1 LSTGIANFTTC
12 KVGRSLLFRPFP
24 DKMGPSGP
32 AADGEYSMSAARPKI
47 LFVVAED
54 WYFWSHRRP
63 IASAALQNSYDVF
76 VATRVGDCG
85 EKIIEAGFR
94 LIPLRL
100 DRSSYSLF
108 HELRTVSEL
117 RSIYR
122 REKPDIIH
130 HIALKPILYGSI
142 AALGNRRIQVINAF
156 AGLGYL
162 VSSPSFKARML
173 KRVLWKMFRFLLNRP
188 NSFLLLQNREDRDLL
203 VAEVGVPPEK
213 TTIIRGSGVDV
224 NEFQAIAEVPS
235 VPIVLLSSRML
246 WIKGISD
253 FVEAAKLLHSRGVR
267 ARFVLAGDT
276 DPGSPGAIPREKL
289 QEWQN
294 AGRVEWW
301 GHQQSMSRMLQQSA
315 IVCLP
320 SHGGEG
326 VPKALIEAAASER
339 AIVATDVPGCR
350 DIVRHGTNGL
360 LVPPKNP
367 AALADA
373 IATLL
378 NDPSLRAAMG
388 RRGREI
394 AVNEFS
400 EEKVIQQ
407 TLALYRQLLSG
418 GTATVNADDPVREI

>member
-1 LSTGIANFTTC
+1 
-12 KVGRSLLFRPFP
+12 
-24 DKMGPSGP
+24 
-32 AADGEYSMSAARPKI
+32 MSAARPKI

-63 IASAALQNSYDVF
+63 IATAALQNGYEVF
-76 VATRVGDCG
+76 VATRVGNCG

-94 LIPLRL
+94 LLPLRL
-100 DRSSYSLF
+100 NRSSYSLF
-108 HELRTVSEL
+108 HELRTVAEL
-117 RSIYR
+117 RRIYQ

-130 HIALKPILYGSI
+130 HIALKPILYGSM
-142 AALGNRRIQVINAF
+142 AALGSRRVQVVNAF

-162 VSSPSFKARML
+162 VSSPSFKARAL
-173 KRVLWKMFRFLLNRP
+173 KQVLWKMFRFLLNRR
-188 NSFLLLQNREDRDLL
+188 NSFLLLQNCEDRDLL
-203 VAEVGVPPEK
+203 VAEVGVRPEK
-213 TTIIRGSGVDV
+213 TTVIRGSGVDV
-224 NEFQAIAEVPS
+224 NEFQPTDEVPS
-235 VPIVLLSSRML
+235 TPIVLLSSRML
-246 WIKGISD
+246 WIKGICD
-253 FVEAAKLLHSRGVR
+253 FVEAAKLLRTRGIN

-294 AGRVEWW
+294 AGPVEWW
-301 GHQQSMSRMLQQSA
+301 GHQQSMSGMVQQA
-315 IVCLP
+315 ALVCLP

-326 VPKALIEAAASER
+326 VPKALIEAAAGGR

-373 IATLL
+373 IDRLL
-378 NDPSLRAAMG
+378 KDAPLRAEMG

-407 TLALYRQLLSG
+407 TLALYQKLLNGAAAPVS
-418 GTATVNADDPVREI
+418 ADSPVREI

>member
-1 LSTGIANFTTC
+1 
-12 KVGRSLLFRPFP
+12 
-24 DKMGPSGP
+24 
-32 AADGEYSMSAARPKI
+32 MSAARPKI

-63 IASAALQNSYDVF
+63 IAAAALQNGYDVF
-76 VATRVGDCG
+76 VATRVGECG

-100 DRSSYSLF
+100 NRSSYSLF
-108 HELRTVSEL
+108 HELRTISEL
-117 RSIYR
+117 RRIYR
-122 REKPDIIH
+122 REKPDIVH
-130 HIALKPILYGSI
+130 HIALKPILYGSM
-142 AALGNRRIQVINAF
+142 AALGNRRMQVINAF

-162 VSSPSFKARML
+162 VSSPSFKAQAL

-203 VAEVGVPPEK
+203 VAEIGVPPEK

-224 NEFQAIAEVPS
+224 NEFQATAEVPGI
-235 VPIVLLSSRML
+235 PIVLLSSRML

-253 FVEAAKLLHSRGVR
+253 FVEAAKLLRARGMN

-294 AGRVEWW
+294 AGPVEWW

-373 IATLL
+373 IAQLL
-378 NDPSLRAAMG
+378 NDAPLRAEMG

-407 TLALYRQLLSG
+407 TLALYRQLLSAG
-418 GTATVNADDPVREI
+418 AAYP

>member
-1 LSTGIANFTTC
+1 
-12 KVGRSLLFRPFP
+12 
-24 DKMGPSGP
+24 
-32 AADGEYSMSAARPKI
+32 
-47 LFVVAED
+47 VVAED

-63 IASAALQNSYDVF
+63 IASAALQNGYDVF

-122 REKPDIIH
+122 REKPDIVH

-142 AALGNRRIQVINAF
+142 AALGDRRMQVINAF

-188 NSFLLLQNREDRDLL
+188 NSFLLLQNEEDRDLL
-203 VAEVGVPPEK
+203 VAEVGVPIDK

-224 NEFQAIAEVPS
+224 NEFQAIAEVPG

-253 FVEAAKLLHSRGVR
+253 FVEAAKLLRARGVH

-400 EEKVIQQ
+400 EQKVIQQ

>member
-1 LSTGIANFTTC
+1 
-12 KVGRSLLFRPFP
+12 
-24 DKMGPSGP
+24 
-32 AADGEYSMSAARPKI
+32 MSAARPKI

-63 IASAALQNSYDVF
+63 IAAAALQNGYDVY

-85 EKIIEAGFR
+85 EKIIGAGFR

-100 DRSSYSLF
+100 NRSSYSLF
-108 HELRTVSEL
+108 YELRTVRQL

-122 REKPDIIH
+122 QVKPDIVH
-130 HIALKPILYGSI
+130 HIALKPVLYGSM
-142 AALGNRRIQVINAF
+142 AALGERRTQVINAF

-162 VSSPSFKARML
+162 VSSPTFKARAL
-173 KRVLWKMFRFLLNRP
+173 KRVLWTMFRFLLNRP

-203 VAEVGVPPEK
+203 VADVGVLPEK
-213 TTIIRGSGVDV
+213 TTIIRGSGVDIH
-224 NEFQAIAEVPS
+224 EFQATAELPG

-253 FVEAAKLLHSRGVR
+253 FVDAAKLLRARGVN

-276 DPGSPGAIPREKL
+276 DLGSPGAIPREKL

-294 AGRVEWW
+294 AGSVEWW
-301 GHQQSMSRMLQQSA
+301 GHQQSMPQMLQQA
-315 IVCLP
+315 TLVCLP

-350 DIVRHGTNGL
+350 DIVRHGINGL
-360 LVPPKNP
+360 LVATKNP

-378 NDPSLRAAMG
+378 NNASLRAEMG
-388 RRGREI
+388 RRGRKI

-407 TLALYRQLLSG
+407 TLALYRKLLG
-418 GTATVNADDPVREI
+418 GGAAPMNADSPVREI

>member
-1 LSTGIANFTTC
+1 
-12 KVGRSLLFRPFP
+12 
-24 DKMGPSGP
+24 
-32 AADGEYSMSAARPKI
+32 MSAARPKI

-63 IASAALQNSYDVF
+63 IAAAALQNGYDVY

-85 EKIIEAGFR
+85 EKIIGAGFR

-100 DRSSYSLF
+100 NRSSYSLF
-108 HELRTVSEL
+108 HELRTVRQL

-122 REKPDIIH
+122 QVKPDIVH
-130 HIALKPILYGSI
+130 HIALKPILYGSM
-142 AALGNRRIQVINAF
+142 AALGDRRMQVINAF

-162 VSSPSFKARML
+162 VSSTSFKARAL
-173 KRVLWKMFRFLLNRP
+173 KQVLWKIFRFLLNRP

-203 VAEVGVPPEK
+203 VADVGVLPEK
-213 TTIIRGSGVDV
+213 TTIIRGSGVDIH
-224 NEFQAIAEVPS
+224 EFQATAELPG

-253 FVEAAKLLHSRGVR
+253 FVDAAKLLRARGVN

-276 DPGSPGAIPREKL
+276 DLGSPGAIPREKL

-294 AGRVEWW
+294 AGSVEWW
-301 GHQQSMSRMLQQSA
+301 GHQQSMPQMLQQA
-315 IVCLP
+315 TLVCLP

-350 DIVRHGTNGL
+350 DIVRHGINGL
-360 LVPPKNP
+360 LVATKNP

-378 NDPSLRAAMG
+378 NDASLRAEMG
-388 RRGREI
+388 RRGRKI

-407 TLALYRQLLSG
+407 TLALYRKLLG
-418 GTATVNADDPVREI
+418 GGAAPMNADSPVREI

>member
-1 LSTGIANFTTC
+1 
-12 KVGRSLLFRPFP
+12 
-24 DKMGPSGP
+24 
-32 AADGEYSMSAARPKI
+32 MSAARPKI

-63 IASAALQNSYDVF
+63 IATAALQNGYDVF
-76 VATRVGDCG
+76 VATRVGVCG
-85 EKIIEAGFR
+85 EKIVEAGFR

-100 DRSSYSLF
+100 NRSSYSLF

-122 REKPDIIH
+122 GEKPDIVH
-130 HIALKPILYGSI
+130 HIGLKPILYGSM
-142 AALGNRRIQVINAF
+142 AALGNRRMQVINAF

-162 VSSPSFKARML
+162 VSSPSFKARVL
-173 KRVLWKMFRFLLNRP
+173 KQVLWKAFRFLLNRP

-203 VAEVGVPPEK
+203 VSEVGVRPEK
-213 TTIIRGSGVDV
+213 TMIIRGSGVDV
-224 NEFQAIAEVPS
+224 NDFQAAAEPAGVP
-235 VPIVLLSSRML
+235 VVLLSSRML

-253 FVEAAKLLHSRGVR
+253 FVEAAKLLRARGVN

-276 DPGSPGAIPREKL
+276 DSGSPGAIPREKL

-294 AGRVEWW
+294 TGAVEWW
-301 GHQQSMSRMLQQSA
+301 GHQQSMSRLLQQA
-315 IVCLP
+315 TLVCLP

-367 AALADA
+367 LALADA
-373 IATLL
+373 IAQLL
-378 NDPSLRAAMG
+378 KDAPLRTEMG
-388 RRGREI
+388 RLGREI
-394 AVNEFS
+394 VVSEFS
-400 EEKVIQQ
+400 EERVVQE
-407 TLALYRQLLSG
+407 TLALYRQLLTMG
-418 GTATVNADDPVREI
+418 AAPINADSPVRET

>member
-1 LSTGIANFTTC
+1 
-12 KVGRSLLFRPFP
+12 
-24 DKMGPSGP
+24 
-32 AADGEYSMSAARPKI
+32 MSAARPKI
-47 LFVVAED
+47 LFVVPDD

-63 IASAALQNSYDVF
+63 IASAALQNGYDVF
-76 VATRVGDCG
+76 VAARVDAFG

-94 LIPLRL
+94 LIPLCL

-108 HELRTVSEL
+108 HELRTISEL
-117 RSIYR
+117 RNIYR
-122 REKPDIIH
+122 REKPDIVH
-130 HIALKPILYGSI
+130 HIALKPILYGSM
-142 AALGNRRIQVINAF
+142 AALGNSRMQVINAF

-162 VSSPSFKARML
+162 VSSPSFKAQAL

-203 VAEVGVPPEK
+203 VAEIGVPQER

-224 NEFQAIAEVPS
+224 NEFQAKAESPGI
-235 VPIVLLSSRML
+235 PIVLLSSRML

-253 FVEAAKLLHSRGVR
+253 FVEAAKLLREKGMN

-294 AGRVEWW
+294 AGPVEWW
-301 GHQQSMSRMLQQSA
+301 GHQQSMSRMLQESA
-315 IVCLP
+315 VVCLP

-373 IATLL
+373 IALLL
-378 NDPSLRAAMG
+378 NDAPLRAAMG

-400 EEKVIQQ
+400 EEQVIEQ
-407 TLALYRQLLSG
+407 TLALYGQLLSAG
-418 GTATVNADDPVREI
+418 AAPMNADSPVREI

>member
-1 LSTGIANFTTC
+1 
-12 KVGRSLLFRPFP
+12 
-24 DKMGPSGP
+24 
-32 AADGEYSMSAARPKI
+32 MSAARPKI
-47 LFVVAED
+47 LFVVPDD

-63 IASAALQNSYDVF
+63 IASAALQNGYNVF
-76 VATRVGDCG
+76 VAARVDAFG

-94 LIPLRL
+94 LIPLCL

-108 HELRTVSEL
+108 HELRTISEL
-117 RSIYR
+117 RNIYR
-122 REKPDIIH
+122 REKPDIVH
-130 HIALKPILYGSI
+130 HIALKPILYGSM
-142 AALGNRRIQVINAF
+142 AALGNSRMQVINAF

-162 VSSPSFKARML
+162 VSSPSFKAQAL

-203 VAEVGVPPEK
+203 VAEIGVPQER

-224 NEFQAIAEVPS
+224 NEFQAKAESPGI
-235 VPIVLLSSRML
+235 PIVLLSSRML
-246 WIKGISD
+246 WIKGVSD
-253 FVEAAKLLHSRGVR
+253 FVEAAKLLREKGMN

-294 AGRVEWW
+294 AGPVEWW
-301 GHQQSMSRMLQQSA
+301 GHQQSMSRMLQESA
-315 IVCLP
+315 VVCLP

-373 IATLL
+373 IALLL
-378 NDPSLRAAMG
+378 NDAPLRAAMG

-400 EEKVIQQ
+400 EEQVIQQ
-407 TLALYRQLLSG
+407 TLALYDQLLSAG
-418 GTATVNADDPVREI
+418 AAPMNADSPVREI

>member
-1 LSTGIANFTTC
+1 
-12 KVGRSLLFRPFP
+12 
-24 DKMGPSGP
+24 
-32 AADGEYSMSAARPKI
+32 MSAARPKI
-47 LFVVAED
+47 LFVVSED

-63 IASAALQNSYDVF
+63 IASAALQNGYDVF
-76 VATRVGDCG
+76 VATRVGAFG

-94 LIPLRL
+94 LIPLCL
-100 DRSSYSLF
+100 NRSSYSLF
-108 HELRTVSEL
+108 HELRTISEL
-117 RSIYR
+117 RNIYR
-122 REKPDIIH
+122 REKPDIVH
-130 HIALKPILYGSI
+130 HVALKPILYGSM
-142 AALGNRRIQVINAF
+142 AALGNRRMQVINAF

-162 VSSPSFKARML
+162 VSSPSFKAQAL

-203 VAEVGVPPEK
+203 VAEIGVPQEK

-224 NEFQAIAEVPS
+224 NEFRATAEAPGT
-235 VPIVLLSSRML
+235 PIVLLSSRML

-253 FVEAAKLLHSRGVR
+253 FVEAAKLLRARGVN

-276 DPGSPGAIPREKL
+276 DPDSPGAIPREKL

-294 AGRVEWW
+294 AGPVEWC
-301 GHQQSMSRMLQQSA
+301 GHQRSMSRMLQQSTV
-315 IVCLP
+315 VCLP

-360 LVPPKNP
+360 LVQPKNP

-373 IATLL
+373 IAQLL
-378 NDPSLRAAMG
+378 NDAPLRAAMS

-394 AVNEFS
+394 AVHEFS
-400 EEKVIQQ
+400 EEQVIQQ
-407 TLALYRQLLSG
+407 TMALYRQLVSVV
-418 GTATVNADDPVREI
+418 AAPMNADSPVREI

>member
-1 LSTGIANFTTC
+1 
-12 KVGRSLLFRPFP
+12 
-24 DKMGPSGP
+24 
-32 AADGEYSMSAARPKI
+32 MSAARPKI

-63 IASAALQNSYDVF
+63 IATAAVQNGYDVF
-76 VATRVGDCG
+76 VATRVGNCG
-85 EKIIEAGFR
+85 QKIIKAGFR
-94 LIPLRL
+94 LVPLRL
-100 DRSSYSLF
+100 NRSSYSLF
-108 HELRTVSEL
+108 HEFRTVSEL

-130 HIALKPILYGSI
+130 HIALKPILYGSM
-142 AALGNRRIQVINAF
+142 AALGNRGVQVINAF

-162 VSSPSFKARML
+162 VSSPSFKARAL
-173 KRVLWKMFRFLLNRP
+173 KQVLWKMFRFLLNRP
-188 NSFLLLQNREDRDLL
+188 NSFLLLQNTEDRDLL
-203 VAEVGVPPEK
+203 VAEVGVRPEK
-213 TTIIRGSGVDV
+213 TTVIRGSGVNV
-224 NEFQAIAEVPS
+224 NEFQTTGEVPGT
-235 VPIVLLSSRML
+235 PIVLLSSRML
-246 WIKGISD
+246 WIKGVSD
-253 FVEAAKLLHSRGVR
+253 FVEAAKLLRGR
-267 ARFVLAGDT
+267 GMHARFVLAGDT

-294 AGRVEWW
+294 AGPVEWW
-301 GHQQSMSRMLQQSA
+301 GHQQSMPRMLQQAA

-350 DIVRHGTNGL
+350 DIVRHGKNGL

-373 IATLL
+373 IAQLL
-378 NDPSLRAAMG
+378 NDAPLRAEMG

-394 AVNEFS
+394 AVKEFS
-400 EEKVIQQ
+400 EERVIQQ
-407 TLALYRQLLSG
+407 TLALYRKLLDGS
-418 GTATVNADDPVREI
+418 AAPVSADSPVRET

>member
-1 LSTGIANFTTC
+1 
-12 KVGRSLLFRPFP
+12 
-24 DKMGPSGP
+24 
-32 AADGEYSMSAARPKI
+32 MSAARPKI

-63 IASAALQNSYDVF
+63 IATAALQAGYDVF
-76 VATRVGDCG
+76 VATRVGNCG
-85 EKIIEAGFR
+85 EKIIGAGFR
-94 LIPLRL
+94 LLPLRL
-100 DRSSYSLF
+100 NRSSYSLF

-117 RSIYR
+117 RGIYQ
-122 REKPDIIH
+122 REKPDIVH
-130 HIALKPILYGSI
+130 HIALKPILYGSV
-142 AALGNRRIQVINAF
+142 ATLGNRRMQVINAF

-162 VSSPSFKARML
+162 VSSPSLKARML
-173 KRVLWKMFRFLLNRP
+173 KRTLWQMFRFLLNRP
-188 NSFLLLQNREDRDLL
+188 NSFLLLQNSEDRDLL
-203 VAEVGVPPEK
+203 VTEVGVSPEK

-224 NEFQAIAEVPS
+224 NEFQPTAEVPGT
-235 VPIVLLSSRML
+235 PIVLLSSRML

-253 FVEAAKLLHSRGVR
+253 FVEAAKFLRARGIH

-276 DPGSPGAIPREKL
+276 DLGSPGAIPREKL

-294 AGRVEWW
+294 AGSVEWW
-301 GHQQSMSRMLQQSA
+301 GHQQSMIRIVQQAA

-350 DIVRHGTNGL
+350 DIVRHGKNGL

-373 IATLL
+373 IAQLL
-378 NDPSLRAAMG
+378 NDAPLRAEMG

-400 EEKVIQQ
+400 EEKVVQE
-407 TLALYRQLLSG
+407 TLALYRQLLNG
-418 GTATVNADDPVREI
+418 DHVPINADTPVREI

>member
-1 LSTGIANFTTC
+1 
-12 KVGRSLLFRPFP
+12 
-24 DKMGPSGP
+24 
-32 AADGEYSMSAARPKI
+32 MSAARPKI

-63 IASAALQNSYDVF
+63 IATAALQNGYEVF
-76 VATRVGDCG
+76 VATRVGNCG

-94 LIPLRL
+94 LLPLRL
-100 DRSSYSLF
+100 NRSSYSLF
-108 HELRTVSEL
+108 HELRTVAEL
-117 RSIYR
+117 RRIYQ

-130 HIALKPILYGSI
+130 HIALKPILYGSM
-142 AALGNRRIQVINAF
+142 AALGSRRVQVVNAF

-162 VSSPSFKARML
+162 VSSPSFKARAL
-173 KRVLWKMFRFLLNRP
+173 KQVLWKMFRFLLNRP
-188 NSFLLLQNREDRDLL
+188 NSFLLLQNCEDRDLL
-203 VAEVGVPPEK
+203 VAEVGVRPEK
-213 TTIIRGSGVDV
+213 TIVIRGSGVDV
-224 NEFQAIAEVPS
+224 NEFQPTDEVPS
-235 VPIVLLSSRML
+235 TPIVLLSSRML
-246 WIKGISD
+246 WIKGICD
-253 FVEAAKLLHSRGVR
+253 FVEAAKLLRTRGIN

-294 AGRVEWW
+294 AGPVEWW
-301 GHQQSMSRMLQQSA
+301 GHQQSMSGMVQQA
-315 IVCLP
+315 ALVCLP

-326 VPKALIEAAASER
+326 VPKALIEAAAGGR

-367 AALADA
+367 VALADA
-373 IATLL
+373 IDRLL
-378 NDPSLRAAMG
+378 KDAPLRAEMG

-407 TLALYRQLLSG
+407 TLALYHRLLNSAAAPMG
-418 GTATVNADDPVREI
+418 ADSPVREI

>member
-1 LSTGIANFTTC
+1 
-12 KVGRSLLFRPFP
+12 
-24 DKMGPSGP
+24 
-32 AADGEYSMSAARPKI
+32 MSAARPKI
-47 LFVVAED
+47 LFVVPDD

-63 IASAALQNSYDVF
+63 IASAALQNGYNVF
-76 VATRVGDCG
+76 VAARVDAFG

-94 LIPLRL
+94 LIPLCL

-108 HELRTVSEL
+108 HELRTISEL
-117 RSIYR
+117 RNIYR
-122 REKPDIIH
+122 REKPDIVH
-130 HIALKPILYGSI
+130 HIALKPILYGSM
-142 AALGNRRIQVINAF
+142 AALGNSRMQVINAF

-162 VSSPSFKARML
+162 VSSPSFKAQAL

-203 VAEVGVPPEK
+203 VAEIGVPQER

-224 NEFQAIAEVPS
+224 NEFQAKAESPGI
-235 VPIVLLSSRML
+235 PIVLLSSRML
-246 WIKGISD
+246 WIKGVSD
-253 FVEAAKLLHSRGVR
+253 FVEAAKLLREKGMN

-294 AGRVEWW
+294 AGPVEWW
-301 GHQQSMSRMLQQSA
+301 GHQQSMSRMLQESA
-315 IVCLP
+315 VVCLP

-373 IATLL
+373 IALLL
-378 NDPSLRAAMG
+378 NDAPLRAAMG

-400 EEKVIQQ
+400 EEQVIEQ
-407 TLALYRQLLSG
+407 TLALYGQLLSAG
-418 GTATVNADDPVREI
+418 AAPMNADSPVREI

>member
-1 LSTGIANFTTC
+1 
-12 KVGRSLLFRPFP
+12 
-24 DKMGPSGP
+24 MGPSGP
-32 AADGEYSMSAARPKI
+32 AAGGEYSMSAARPKI

-63 IASAALQNSYDVF
+63 IAFAALQNGYDVF

-122 REKPDIIH
+122 REKPDIVH
-130 HIALKPILYGSI
+130 HIALKPILYGSM

-156 AGLGYL
+156 AGMGYL

-173 KRVLWKMFRFLLNRP
+173 KRVLWKMFHFLLNRP
-188 NSFLLLQNREDRDLL
+188 NSFLLLQNKEDRDLL

-224 NEFQAIAEVPS
+224 NEFQSSAEVPG

-253 FVEAAKLLHSRGVR
+253 FVEAAKLLRARGVH

-294 AGRVEWW
+294 AGPVEWW

-378 NDPSLRAAMG
+378 NDPTLRAAMG

>member
-1 LSTGIANFTTC
+1 
-12 KVGRSLLFRPFP
+12 
-24 DKMGPSGP
+24 
-32 AADGEYSMSAARPKI
+32 MSAARPKI

-63 IASAALQNSYDVF
+63 IATAALQNGYEVF
-76 VATRVGDCG
+76 VATRVGNCG

-94 LIPLRL
+94 LLPLRL
-100 DRSSYSLF
+100 NRSSYSLF
-108 HELRTVSEL
+108 HELRTVAEL
-117 RSIYR
+117 RRIYQ

-130 HIALKPILYGSI
+130 HIALKPILYGSM
-142 AALGNRRIQVINAF
+142 AALGSRRVQVVNAF

-162 VSSPSFKARML
+162 VSSPSFKARAL
-173 KRVLWKMFRFLLNRP
+173 KQVLWKMFRFLLNRR
-188 NSFLLLQNREDRDLL
+188 NSFLLLQNCEDRDLL
-203 VAEVGVPPEK
+203 VAEVGVRPEK
-213 TTIIRGSGVDV
+213 TTVIRGSGVDV
-224 NEFQAIAEVPS
+224 NEFQPTDEVPS
-235 VPIVLLSSRML
+235 TPIVLLSSRML
-246 WIKGISD
+246 WIKGICD
-253 FVEAAKLLHSRGVR
+253 FVEAAKLLRTRGIN

-294 AGRVEWW
+294 AGPVEWW
-301 GHQQSMSRMLQQSA
+301 GHQQSMSGMVQQA
-315 IVCLP
+315 ALVCLP

-326 VPKALIEAAASER
+326 VPKALIEAAAGGR

-373 IATLL
+373 IDRLL
-378 NDPSLRAAMG
+378 KDAPLRAEMG

-407 TLALYRQLLSG
+407 TLALYHRLLNSAAAPMG
-418 GTATVNADDPVREI
+418 ADSAVREI

>member
-1 LSTGIANFTTC
+1 
-12 KVGRSLLFRPFP
+12 
-24 DKMGPSGP
+24 
-32 AADGEYSMSAARPKI
+32 MSAARPKI

-63 IASAALQNSYDVF
+63 IAAAALQNGYDVY

-85 EKIIEAGFR
+85 EKIIGAGFR

-100 DRSSYSLF
+100 NRSSYSLF
-108 HELRTVSEL
+108 YELRTVRQL

-122 REKPDIIH
+122 QVKPDIVH
-130 HIALKPILYGSI
+130 HIALKPILYGSM
-142 AALGNRRIQVINAF
+142 AALGDRRMQVINAF

-162 VSSPSFKARML
+162 VSSMSFKARAL
-173 KRVLWKMFRFLLNRP
+173 KQVLWKIFRFLLNRP

-203 VAEVGVPPEK
+203 VADVGVLPEK
-213 TTIIRGSGVDV
+213 TTIIRGSGVDIH
-224 NEFQAIAEVPS
+224 EFQATAELPG

-253 FVEAAKLLHSRGVR
+253 FVDAAKLLRARGVN

-276 DPGSPGAIPREKL
+276 DLGSPGAIPREKL

-294 AGRVEWW
+294 AGSVEWW
-301 GHQQSMSRMLQQSA
+301 GHQQSMPQMLQQA
-315 IVCLP
+315 TLVCLP

-350 DIVRHGTNGL
+350 DIVRHGINGL
-360 LVPPKNP
+360 LVATKNP

-378 NDPSLRAAMG
+378 NDASLRAEMG
-388 RRGREI
+388 RRGRKI

-407 TLALYRQLLSG
+407 TLALYRKLLG
-418 GTATVNADDPVREI
+418 GGAAPMNADSPVREI

>member
-1 LSTGIANFTTC
+1 
-12 KVGRSLLFRPFP
+12 
-24 DKMGPSGP
+24 
-32 AADGEYSMSAARPKI
+32 MSAARPKI

-63 IASAALQNSYDVF
+63 IATAALQNGYEVF
-76 VATRVGDCG
+76 VATRVGNCG

-94 LIPLRL
+94 LLPLRL
-100 DRSSYSLF
+100 NRSSYSLF
-108 HELRTVSEL
+108 HELRTVAEL
-117 RSIYR
+117 RRIYQ

-130 HIALKPILYGSI
+130 HIALKPILYGSM
-142 AALGNRRIQVINAF
+142 AALGSRRVQVVNAF

-162 VSSPSFKARML
+162 VSSPSFKARAL
-173 KRVLWKMFRFLLNRP
+173 KQVLWKMFRFLLNRP
-188 NSFLLLQNREDRDLL
+188 NSFLLLQNCEDRDLL
-203 VAEVGVPPEK
+203 VAEVGVRPEK
-213 TTIIRGSGVDV
+213 TTVIRGSGVDV
-224 NEFQAIAEVPS
+224 NEFQPTDEVPS
-235 VPIVLLSSRML
+235 TPIVLLSSRML
-246 WIKGISD
+246 WIKGICD
-253 FVEAAKLLHSRGVR
+253 FVEAAKLLRTRGIN

-294 AGRVEWW
+294 AGPVEWW
-301 GHQQSMSRMLQQSA
+301 GHQQSMSGMVQQA
-315 IVCLP
+315 ALVCLP

-326 VPKALIEAAASER
+326 VPKALIEAAAGGR

-373 IATLL
+373 IDRLL
-378 NDPSLRAAMG
+378 KDAPLRAEMG

-407 TLALYRQLLSG
+407 TLALYHRLLNSAAAPMG
-418 GTATVNADDPVREI
+418 ADSAVREI

>member
-1 LSTGIANFTTC
+1 
-12 KVGRSLLFRPFP
+12 
-24 DKMGPSGP
+24 MGPSGP
-32 AADGEYSMSAARPKI
+32 AAGGEYSMSAARPKI

-63 IASAALQNSYDVF
+63 IASAALQNGYDVF

>member
-1 LSTGIANFTTC
+1 
-12 KVGRSLLFRPFP
+12 
-24 DKMGPSGP
+24 
-32 AADGEYSMSAARPKI
+32 MSAARPKI

-63 IASAALQNSYDVF
+63 IATAALQNGYEVF
-76 VATRVGDCG
+76 VATRVGNCG

-94 LIPLRL
+94 LLPLRL
-100 DRSSYSLF
+100 NRSSYSLF
-108 HELRTVSEL
+108 HELRTVAEL
-117 RSIYR
+117 RRIYQ

-130 HIALKPILYGSI
+130 HIALKPILYGSM
-142 AALGNRRIQVINAF
+142 AALGSRRVQVVNAF

-162 VSSPSFKARML
+162 VSSPSFKARAL
-173 KRVLWKMFRFLLNRP
+173 KQVLWKMFRFLLNRR
-188 NSFLLLQNREDRDLL
+188 NSFLLLQNCEDRDLL
-203 VAEVGVPPEK
+203 VAEVGVRPEK
-213 TTIIRGSGVDV
+213 TTVIRGSGVDV
-224 NEFQAIAEVPS
+224 NEFQPTDEVPS
-235 VPIVLLSSRML
+235 TPIVLLSSRML
-246 WIKGISD
+246 WIKGICD
-253 FVEAAKLLHSRGVR
+253 FVEAAKLLRTRGIN

-294 AGRVEWW
+294 AGPVEWW
-301 GHQQSMSRMLQQSA
+301 GHQQSMSGMVQQA
-315 IVCLP
+315 ALVCLP

-326 VPKALIEAAASER
+326 VPKALIEAAAGGR

-367 AALADA
+367 VALADA
-373 IATLL
+373 IDRLL
-378 NDPSLRAAMG
+378 KDAPLRAEMG

-407 TLALYRQLLSG
+407 TLALYHRLLNSAAAPMG
-418 GTATVNADDPVREI
+418 ADSAVREI

>member
-1 LSTGIANFTTC
+1 
-12 KVGRSLLFRPFP
+12 
-24 DKMGPSGP
+24 
-32 AADGEYSMSAARPKI
+32 MSAARPKI
-47 LFVVAED
+47 LFVVTED

-63 IASAALQNSYDVF
+63 IATAALQNGYDVF
-76 VATRVGDCG
+76 VATRVGNCG
-85 EKIIEAGFR
+85 EKIVEAGFR

-100 DRSSYSLF
+100 NRSSYSLF

-130 HIALKPILYGSI
+130 HIALKPILYGSM
-142 AALGNRRIQVINAF
+142 AALGNRRVQVINAF

-162 VSSPSFKARML
+162 VSSLSFKAQAL
-173 KRVLWKMFRFLLNRP
+173 KRVLWKMFRILLNRP

-213 TTIIRGSGVDV
+213 TTIIPGSGVDV
-224 NEFQAIAEVPS
+224 NEFQATAEVPGI
-235 VPIVLLSSRML
+235 PIVLLSSRML

-253 FVEAAKLLHSRGVR
+253 FVEAAKLLRARGIN

-294 AGRVEWW
+294 AGPVEWL
-301 GHQQSMSRMLQQSA
+301 GHQQSMSRMLQQAA

-350 DIVRHGTNGL
+350 DIVRPGTNGL

-373 IATLL
+373 IAQLL
-378 NDPSLRAAMG
+378 NDAPLRAEMG

-407 TLALYRQLLSG
+407 TLTLYRKLLSG
-418 GTATVNADDPVREI
+418 GAAPMTADSPVREI

>member
-1 LSTGIANFTTC
+1 
-12 KVGRSLLFRPFP
+12 
-24 DKMGPSGP
+24 
-32 AADGEYSMSAARPKI
+32 MSAARPKI

-63 IASAALQNSYDVF
+63 IATAALQNGYDVF
-76 VATRVGDCG
+76 VATRVGNCG

-100 DRSSYSLF
+100 NRSSYSLF

-122 REKPDIIH
+122 REKPDIVH
-130 HIALKPILYGSI
+130 HMALKPILYGSM
-142 AALGNRRIQVINAF
+142 AALGNRRVQVINAF

-162 VSSPSFKARML
+162 VSSPSFKARAL
-173 KRVLWKMFRFLLNRP
+173 KRALWKMFRVLLNRP

-203 VAEVGVPPEK
+203 VAEVGVSPER
-213 TTIIRGSGVDV
+213 TTIIRGSGVNV
-224 NEFQAIAEVPS
+224 NEFQATPEVPGS
-235 VPIVLLSSRML
+235 PIVLLSSRML

-253 FVEAAKLLHSRGVR
+253 FVEAAKLLRARGIN

-294 AGRVEWW
+294 AGPVEWW
-301 GHQQSMSRMLQQSA
+301 GHQQSMSRMVQQAA

-326 VPKALIEAAASER
+326 VPKALIEAAASAR
-339 AIVATDVPGCR
+339 AIIATDVPGCR

-367 AALADA
+367 AELADA
-373 IATLL
+373 IARLL
-378 NDPSLRAAMG
+378 NDAPLRTEMG
-388 RRGREI
+388 RRGREL
-394 AVNEFS
+394 AVNQFS

-407 TLALYRQLLSG
+407 TLALYRKLLGDAAAPVS
-418 GTATVNADDPVREI
+418 AESPVRES

>member
-1 LSTGIANFTTC
+1 
-12 KVGRSLLFRPFP
+12 
-24 DKMGPSGP
+24 MGPSGP
-32 AADGEYSMSAARPKI
+32 AAGGEYSMSAARPKI

-63 IASAALQNSYDVF
+63 IASAALQNGYDVF

-367 AALADA
+367 AALSDA

>member
-1 LSTGIANFTTC
+1 
-12 KVGRSLLFRPFP
+12 
-24 DKMGPSGP
+24 
-32 AADGEYSMSAARPKI
+32 MSAARPKI

-63 IASAALQNSYDVF
+63 IAAAALQNGYDVF

-100 DRSSYSLF
+100 NRSSYSLF
-108 HELRTVSEL
+108 HELRTISEL
-117 RSIYR
+117 RRIYR
-122 REKPDIIH
+122 REKPDIVH
-130 HIALKPILYGSI
+130 HIALKPILYGSM
-142 AALGNRRIQVINAF
+142 AALGNRRTQVINAF

-162 VSSPSFKARML
+162 VSSPSFKARAL
-173 KRVLWKMFRFLLNRP
+173 KQMLWKAFRFLLNRP
-188 NSFLLLQNREDRDLL
+188 NSFLLLQNPEDRDLL
-203 VAEVGVPPEK
+203 VAEVGVRPEK
-213 TTIIRGSGVDV
+213 TAIIRGSGVDV
-224 NEFQAIAEVPS
+224 NDFQATAEAAG

-253 FVEAAKLLHSRGVR
+253 FVEAAKLLSAKGVH

-294 AGRVEWW
+294 AGPVEWW
-301 GHQQSMSRMLQQSA
+301 GHQQSMPRTLQQA
-315 IVCLP
+315 TLVCLP

-339 AIVATDVPGCR
+339 AIVTTDVPGCR

-360 LVPPKNP
+360 LVPPRNP

-373 IATLL
+373 IAQLL
-378 NDPSLRAAMG
+378 KDAPLRAQMG

-407 TLALYRQLLSG
+407 TLALYCQLLNAG
-418 GTATVNADDPVREI
+418 AARMNADSPVREM

>member
-1 LSTGIANFTTC
+1 
-12 KVGRSLLFRPFP
+12 
-24 DKMGPSGP
+24 
-32 AADGEYSMSAARPKI
+32 MSAARPKI

-63 IASAALQNSYDVF
+63 IAAAALQNGYDVF

-100 DRSSYSLF
+100 NRSSYSLF

-117 RSIYR
+117 RRIYR
-122 REKPDIIH
+122 REKPDIVH
-130 HIALKPILYGSI
+130 HIALKPILYGSM
-142 AALGNRRIQVINAF
+142 AALGNSRMRVINAF

-162 VSSPSFKARML
+162 VSSPSFKALAL
-173 KRVLWKMFRFLLNRP
+173 KQVLWKMFRFLLNRP

-203 VAEVGVPPEK
+203 VTEVGAPQEK

-224 NEFQAIAEVPS
+224 NEFQGASEAPGP
-235 VPIVLLSSRML
+235 PIVLLSSRML

-253 FVEAAKLLHSRGVR
+253 FVDAAKLLRARGLD

-276 DPGSPGAIPREKL
+276 DSGSPGAIPREKL

-294 AGRVEWW
+294 AGPVEWW
-301 GHQQSMSRMLQQSA
+301 GHQQSMSRMLQQA
-315 IVCLP
+315 AVVCLP

-339 AIVATDVPGCR
+339 AIIATDVPGCR

-373 IATLL
+373 IAQLL
-378 NDPSLRAAMG
+378 NDAPLRAEMG

-407 TLALYRQLLSG
+407 TLALYRQLLSTG
-418 GTATVNADDPVREI
+418 AAPMNADSPVREI

>member
-1 LSTGIANFTTC
+1 
-12 KVGRSLLFRPFP
+12 
-24 DKMGPSGP
+24 
-32 AADGEYSMSAARPKI
+32 MSAARPKI
-47 LFVVAED
+47 LFVVPDD

-63 IASAALQNSYDVF
+63 IASAALQNGYDVF
-76 VATRVGDCG
+76 VAARVGAFG

-94 LIPLRL
+94 LIPLCL

-108 HELRTVSEL
+108 HELRTISEL
-117 RSIYR
+117 RNIYR
-122 REKPDIIH
+122 REKPDIVH
-130 HIALKPILYGSI
+130 HIALKPILYGSM
-142 AALGNRRIQVINAF
+142 AALGNRRMQVINAF

-162 VSSPSFKARML
+162 VSSPSFKAQSL
-173 KRVLWKMFRFLLNRP
+173 KRMLWKMFQFLLNRS

-203 VAEVGVPPEK
+203 VAEVGVLPER

-224 NEFQAIAEVPS
+224 NEFRAAAEAPGT
-235 VPIVLLSSRML
+235 PIVLLSSRML

-253 FVEAAKLLHSRGVR
+253 FVEAAKLLHARGVN

-294 AGRVEWW
+294 AGSVEWW
-301 GHQQSMSRMLQQSA
+301 GHQQSMSRLLQQAA

-339 AIVATDVPGCR
+339 AIVTTDVPGCR

-360 LVPPKNP
+360 LVPSKNP
-367 AALADA
+367 AALAEA
-373 IATLL
+373 IAQLL
-378 NDPSLRAAMG
+378 NDASLRAEMG

-407 TLALYRQLLSG
+407 TLALYRQLLST
-418 GTATVNADDPVREI
+418 GTVPMNADSPVREM

>member
-1 LSTGIANFTTC
+1 
-12 KVGRSLLFRPFP
+12 
-24 DKMGPSGP
+24 
-32 AADGEYSMSAARPKI
+32 MSAARPKI

-63 IASAALQNSYDVF
+63 IAAAALQNGYEVF

-85 EKIIEAGFR
+85 EKIVGAGFR

-100 DRSSYSLF
+100 NRSSYSLF
-108 HELRTVSEL
+108 NELRTVSEL

-122 REKPDIIH
+122 QEKPDIVH
-130 HIALKPILYGSI
+130 HIALKPILYGSM
-142 AALGNRRIQVINAF
+142 AALGNRRMQVINAF

-162 VSSPSFKARML
+162 VSSPSFKAKML

-188 NSFLLLQNREDRDLL
+188 NSFLLLQNQEDRDLL
-203 VAEVGVPPEK
+203 VAEIGATLEK
-213 TTIIRGSGVDV
+213 TTIIRGSGVDA
-224 NEFQAIAEVPS
+224 NEFQATAEAPG

-253 FVEAAKLLHSRGVR
+253 FVEAAKLLRARGIN

-294 AGRVEWW
+294 AGPVEWW
-301 GHQQSMSRMLQQSA
+301 GHQQSMARMLQQVA
-315 IVCLP
+315 VVCLP

-339 AIVATDVPGCR
+339 AIVASDVPGCR
-350 DIVRHGTNGL
+350 DIVRHGTNGI

-373 IATLL
+373 IARLL
-378 NDPSLRAAMG
+378 NNPGLRAEMG

-394 AVNEFS
+394 VVNEFS

-418 GTATVNADDPVREI
+418 GDAPPMNADNPVREI

>member
-1 LSTGIANFTTC
+1 
-12 KVGRSLLFRPFP
+12 
-24 DKMGPSGP
+24 
-32 AADGEYSMSAARPKI
+32 MSAARPKI
-47 LFVVAED
+47 LFVVPDD

-63 IASAALQNSYDVF
+63 IASAALQNGYDVF
-76 VATRVGDCG
+76 VAARVDTFG

-94 LIPLRL
+94 LIPLCL

-108 HELRTVSEL
+108 HELRTISEL
-117 RSIYR
+117 RNIYR
-122 REKPDIIH
+122 QEKPDIVH
-130 HIALKPILYGSI
+130 HIALKPILYGSL
-142 AALGNRRIQVINAF
+142 AALGNSKMQVINAF

-162 VSSPSFKARML
+162 VSSPSFKAQAL
-173 KRVLWKMFRFLLNRP
+173 KRVLWKTFRVLLNRP

-203 VAEVGVPPEK
+203 VAEVGVLPER

-224 NEFQAIAEVPS
+224 NEFRAAAEVPGT
-235 VPIVLLSSRML
+235 PIVLLSSRML

-253 FVEAAKLLHSRGVR
+253 FVEAAKLLRARGVN

-276 DPGSPGAIPREKL
+276 DPGSPGAIPPERL

-294 AGRVEWW
+294 AGPVEWW
-301 GHQQSMSRMLQQSA
+301 GHQQSMSRMLQQA
-315 IVCLP
+315 ALVCLP

-350 DIVRHGTNGL
+350 DIVRHGMNGL
-360 LVPPKNP
+360 LVPAKNP

-373 IATLL
+373 IAQLL
-378 NDPSLRAAMG
+378 NDAPLRVEMG

-394 AVNEFS
+394 AVTEFS

-407 TLALYRQLLSG
+407 TLALYSRLLKLELH
-418 GTATVNADDPVREI
+418 P

>member
-1 LSTGIANFTTC
+1 
-12 KVGRSLLFRPFP
+12 
-24 DKMGPSGP
+24 
-32 AADGEYSMSAARPKI
+32 MSPARPKI

-63 IASAALQNSYDVF
+63 IATAALQAGYDVF
-76 VATRVGDCG
+76 VATRVGNCG
-85 EKIIEAGFR
+85 EKIIGAGFR
-94 LIPLRL
+94 LLPLRL
-100 DRSSYSLF
+100 NRSSYSLF

-117 RSIYR
+117 RGIYR
-122 REKPDIIH
+122 REKPDIVH
-130 HIALKPILYGSI
+130 HIALKPILYGSV
-142 AALGNRRIQVINAF
+142 AALGNRRMQVINAF

-162 VSSPSFKARML
+162 VSSPSLKARML
-173 KRVLWKMFRFLLNRP
+173 KRTLWQMFRFLLNRP
-188 NSFLLLQNREDRDLL
+188 NSFLLLQNSEDRDLL
-203 VAEVGVPPEK
+203 VTEVGVSPEK

-224 NEFQAIAEVPS
+224 NEFQPTAEVPGT
-235 VPIVLLSSRML
+235 PIVLLSSRML

-253 FVEAAKLLHSRGVR
+253 FVEAAKFLRARGIH

-276 DPGSPGAIPREKL
+276 DLGSPGAIPREKL

-294 AGRVEWW
+294 AGSVEWW
-301 GHQQSMSRMLQQSA
+301 GHQQSMIRIVQQAA

-350 DIVRHGTNGL
+350 DIVRHGKNGL

-373 IATLL
+373 IAQLL
-378 NDPSLRAAMG
+378 NDAPLRAEMG

-400 EEKVIQQ
+400 EEKVVQE
-407 TLALYRQLLSG
+407 TLALYRQLLNG
-418 GTATVNADDPVREI
+418 GHVPINADTPVREI

>member
-1 LSTGIANFTTC
+1 
-12 KVGRSLLFRPFP
+12 
-24 DKMGPSGP
+24 
-32 AADGEYSMSAARPKI
+32 
-47 LFVVAED
+47 VVAED

-63 IASAALQNSYDVF
+63 IASAALQNGYDVF

-142 AALGNRRIQVINAF
+142 AALGDRRMQVINAF

-173 KRVLWKMFRFLLNRP
+173 KRVLWKVFRFLLNRP
-188 NSFLLLQNREDRDLL
+188 NSFLLLQNEEDRELL
-203 VAEVGVPPEK
+203 VAEVGVPVDK

-224 NEFQAIAEVPS
+224 NEFQAIAEVSS

-367 AALADA
+367 AALSDA

>member
-1 LSTGIANFTTC
+1 
-12 KVGRSLLFRPFP
+12 
-24 DKMGPSGP
+24 
-32 AADGEYSMSAARPKI
+32 MSAARPKI

-63 IASAALQNSYDVF
+63 IAAAALQNGYDVF

-85 EKIIEAGFR
+85 EKIVEAGFR

-100 DRSSYSLF
+100 NRSSYSLF
-108 HELRTVSEL
+108 HELRTISEL

-122 REKPDIIH
+122 REKPDIVH
-130 HIALKPILYGSI
+130 HIALKPILYGSM
-142 AALGNRRIQVINAF
+142 AALGNNTMQVINAF

-162 VSSPSFKARML
+162 VSSPSFKAQVL

-203 VAEVGVPPEK
+203 VAEVGVQQDK

-224 NEFQAIAEVPS
+224 DEFQTTAEVPGA
-235 VPIVLLSSRML
+235 PTVLLSSRML

-253 FVEAAKLLHSRGVR
+253 FVAAAKLLRAKGVN
-267 ARFVLAGDT
+267 ARFVMAGDT
-276 DPGSPGAIPREKL
+276 DPGSPGAISREKL

-294 AGRVEWW
+294 AGPVEWW
-301 GHQQSMSRMLQQSA
+301 GHQQSMSRMLQQAA

-326 VPKALIEAAASER
+326 VPKALIEAAACER

-350 DIVRHGTNGL
+350 DIVRHGINGL

-373 IATLL
+373 IAQLL
-378 NDPSLRAAMG
+378 NDASLRAEMG
-388 RRGREI
+388 WRGRVI

-407 TLALYRQLLSG
+407 TLALYQKLLSAG
-418 GTATVNADDPVREI
+418 AVPLNADRAVRET

>member
-1 LSTGIANFTTC
+1 
-12 KVGRSLLFRPFP
+12 
-24 DKMGPSGP
+24 
-32 AADGEYSMSAARPKI
+32 MSAVRPKI

-63 IASAALQNSYDVF
+63 IATAALQNGYDVF
-76 VATRVGDCG
+76 VATRVGNYG
-85 EKIIEAGFR
+85 QKIIEAGFR
-94 LIPLRL
+94 LLPLRL
-100 DRSSYSLF
+100 NRSSYSLF

-142 AALGNRRIQVINAF
+142 AALGNRKVQLINAF

-162 VSSPSFKARML
+162 VSSPSLKARML
-173 KRVLWKMFRFLLNRP
+173 KRTLWQMFRFLLNRP
-188 NSFLLLQNREDRDLL
+188 NSFLLLQNYEDRDLL
-203 VAEVGVPPEK
+203 VAEVGVRPEK

-224 NEFQAIAEVPS
+224 NEFQVTAEVPGT
-235 VPIVLLSSRML
+235 PIVLLSSRML

-253 FVEAAKLLHSRGVR
+253 FVEAAKLLRARGIS

-276 DPGSPGAIPREKL
+276 DPGSPGGIPREKL

-294 AGRVEWW
+294 TGPVEWW
-301 GHQQSMSRMLQQSA
+301 GHQQSMSRMVQQAA

-373 IATLL
+373 IAQLL
-378 NDPSLRAAMG
+378 NNAPLRAEMG

-394 AVNEFS
+394 AVKEFS
-400 EEKVIQQ
+400 EEKVAQE

-418 GTATVNADDPVREI
+418 GHAPINADTPVREI

>member
-1 LSTGIANFTTC
+1 
-12 KVGRSLLFRPFP
+12 
-24 DKMGPSGP
+24 
-32 AADGEYSMSAARPKI
+32 MSAARPKI

-63 IASAALQNSYDVF
+63 IAAAALQSGYDVF

-85 EKIIEAGFR
+85 EKIVGAGFR

-100 DRSSYSLF
+100 NRSSYSLF
-108 HELRTVSEL
+108 NELRTVSEL

-122 REKPDIIH
+122 QEKPDIVH
-130 HIALKPILYGSI
+130 HIALKPILYGSM
-142 AALGNRRIQVINAF
+142 AALRNRKMQVINAF

-162 VSSPSFKARML
+162 VSSPSFKAKML

-188 NSFLLLQNREDRDLL
+188 NSFLLLQNQEDRDLL
-203 VAEVGVPPEK
+203 VAEIGATLEK
-213 TTIIRGSGVDV
+213 TTIIRGSGVDA
-224 NEFQAIAEVPS
+224 NEFQATAEAPG

-253 FVEAAKLLHSRGVR
+253 FVEAAKLLRARGIN

-294 AGRVEWW
+294 AGPVEWW
-301 GHQQSMSRMLQQSA
+301 GHQQSMARMLPQA
-315 IVCLP
+315 AVVCLP

-339 AIVATDVPGCR
+339 AIVASDVPGCR
-350 DIVRHGTNGL
+350 DIVRHGTNGI

-373 IATLL
+373 IARLL
-378 NDPSLRAAMG
+378 NNPGLRAEMG

-394 AVNEFS
+394 VVNEFS

-418 GTATVNADDPVREI
+418 GDAPPINADNPVREI